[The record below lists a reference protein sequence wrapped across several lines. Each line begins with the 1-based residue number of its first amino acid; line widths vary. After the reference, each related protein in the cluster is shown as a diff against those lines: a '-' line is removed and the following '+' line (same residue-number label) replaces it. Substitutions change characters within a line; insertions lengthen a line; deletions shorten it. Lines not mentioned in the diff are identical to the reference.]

1 MNRCTVIASLLLLLL
16 TAAGFD
22 VTQKQVDITA
32 PDGTDIRRTY
42 YDAARTGGPGTPVL
56 DSAI

>member
-1 MNRCTVIASLLLLLL
+1 MNRCAVIASLLLLLL
-16 TAAGFD
+16 TAAGSG

-32 PDGTDIRRTY
+32 PGGTDIRRTY
-42 YDAARTGGPGTPVL
+42 YDAPRTGPGTPVL

>member
-1 MNRCTVIASLLLLLL
+1 MNRCAVIASLPLLL
-16 TAAGFD
+16 TAAGSG

-56 DSAI
+56 ESAI

>member
-16 TAAGFD
+16 TAAGFG

-32 PDGTDIRRTY
+32 PDGIDIRGTY
-42 YDAARTGGPGTPVL
+42 HDAARTGPGAPVL
-56 DSAI
+56 ESAI